1 MDQIKQE
8 MELAR
13 RRLEKWNRIS
23 LNSEDLKAR
32 EMATYYQGM
41 IDAYQVAIK
50 VIKLERMGKN
60 A

>member
-32 EMATYYQGM
+32 EMANYYQGM
-41 IDAYQVAIK
+41 LDAYQVAIK